1 MTITS
6 LPIVAVDVG
15 GALLMIIFSFL
26 CVTYALRLKKRDP
39 QNTVWTYLTY
49 VSFALAV
56 FAVSRSMGHIIKQF
70 LILTDRQLL
79 WTQLQP
85 YSGAVNSLAFMVVG
99 AVTLFFEDTWTIY
112 QGMIKDRQALEKAH
126 QELLYLNLNLEQR
139 VNERTAA
146 LPLSEQKYRKIFE
159 ASRDIILSAD
169 RTGRVLDLNPAGFKL
184 LGLNTENGINDLRLP
199 ACFHD
204 PSDWNRLAMQVESQ
218 GFIPSTEID
227 LNTADGSRRRVVLSA
242 SPAAEENASDGA
254 AIYFLIKDIEDQ
266 RQMREQMT
274 QADKLA
280 SIGELSAG
288 IAHEINNPLGI
299 ILGFTQLMLRHQD
312 RETSLFTDLKTIEK
326 HTRHCKTIVEDLLN
340 FARTSPPK
348 KELWDIHAI
357 IDDVLQF
364 VQQHGKPAD
373 IQIERIYDHPIAPLL
388 MDEKKI
394 KQVLINLIMNAKHAV
409 GDQGIIRVRTR
420 KDTGASKAIIQVSD
434 NGCGIEK
441 KNIPRIFDPFF
452 TTKPT
457 GEGTG
462 LGLSVS
468 YGIIRNHGGDI
479 YVESQKDRGATFTV
493 ELPIPQDPKNQKG
506 IA

>member
-1 MTITS
+1 MIITS
-6 LPIVAVDVG
+6 LPIFAVDVG
-15 GALLMIIFSFL
+15 GALMMIIFSFL
-26 CVTYALRLKKRDP
+26 CVNYALRLKKRDP
-39 QNTVWTYLTY
+39 QNIVWTYLTY
-49 VSFALAV
+49 VSLALAV

-70 LILTDRQLL
+70 LVLTDRQIL
-79 WTQLQP
+79 WLELQP

-99 AVTLFFEDTWTIY
+99 AVTLFFERTWTIY

-146 LPLSEQKYRKIFE
+146 LTLSEQKYRQIFE

-169 RTGRVLDLNPAGFKL
+169 KTGRVLDLNPAGFKL
-184 LGLNTENGINDLRLP
+184 LGLNMHNGINGLQLP
-199 ACFHD
+199 GCCHD
-204 PSDWNRLAMQVESQ
+204 PSDWNRLVAQFESQ
-218 GFIPSTEID
+218 GFISSTEID
-227 LNTADGSRRRVVLSA
+227 LNTSDGGRRRVVLSA
-242 SPAAEENASDGA
+242 SPAAADSASDGV
-254 AIYFLIKDIEDQ
+254 IYFLIKDIEDQ
-266 RQMREQMT
+266 RQMRAQMA

-312 RETSLFTDLKTIEK
+312 RETSLFSDLKTIEK

-348 KELWDIHAI
+348 KELWDIHTI

-373 IQIERIYDHPIAPLL
+373 VQFQKFYDQPMAPLL
-388 MDEKKI
+388 VDEKKI
-394 KQVLINLIMNAKHAV
+394 KQVFINLIMNAKHAV
-409 GDQGIIRVRTR
+409 GPQGLISIRTR
-420 KDTGASKAIIQVSD
+420 KDARACMAIIQVSD

-441 KNIPRIFDPFF
+441 NDISRIFDPFF

-479 YVESQKDRGATFTV
+479 FVESQKGRGATFTV
-493 ELPIPQDPKNQKG
+493 ALPIPPAADAQKG
-506 IA
+506 IP

>member
-6 LPIVAVDVG
+6 LPIVAVDVS
-15 GALLMIIFSFL
+15 GALLMIIFSFF
-26 CVTYALRLKKRDP
+26 CVHYALRLKKRDP
-39 QNTVWTYLTY
+39 QNIVWAYLTY
-49 VSFALAV
+49 VSLALAV
-56 FAVSRSMGHIIKQF
+56 FAISRSMGHIIKQF
-70 LILTDRQLL
+70 LILTNRHSL
-79 WTQLQP
+79 WMQLQP
-85 YSGAVNSLAFMVVG
+85 YSGSVNSLAFIVVG
-99 AVTLFFEDTWTIY
+99 GVTLFFERTWTIY

-126 QELLYLNLNLEQR
+126 QDLLYLNLNLEQR

-146 LPLSEQKYRKIFE
+146 LMLSEQKYRRIFE

-169 RTGRVLDLNPAGFKL
+169 QNGWVLDLNPAGFKL
-184 LGLNTENGINDLRLP
+184 LDLKMENGINGLRLP

-204 PSDWNRLAMQVESQ
+204 PSDWDRLAAQFESQ
-218 GFIPSTEID
+218 GFISSTEID

-242 SPAAEENASDGA
+242 SPAAEASAAGE

-266 RQMREQMT
+266 RQMREQMA

-299 ILGFTQLMLRHQD
+299 ILGFTQLILRQQK
-312 RETSLFTDLKTIEK
+312 RETSLFSDLKTIEK

-364 VQQHGKPAD
+364 VQQHGKLAAVK
-373 IQIERIYDHPIAPLL
+373 IQKVYDQSMTPLL
-388 MDEKKI
+388 VDEKKI
-394 KQVLINLIMNAKHAV
+394 KQVLINLIINAKYAV
-409 GDQGIIRVRTR
+409 DDQGIISVRTR
-420 KDTGASKAIIQVSD
+420 KDNDASKAVIQIND
-434 NGCGIEK
+434 NGYGIEE

-479 YVESQKDRGATFTV
+479 YVESQRDRGTTFTV
-493 ELPIPQDPKNQKG
+493 ELPIPRNPENQKG
-506 IA
+506 IP

>member
-1 MTITS
+1 MIITS

-15 GALLMIIFSFL
+15 GALMMIIFSFL

-39 QNTVWTYLTY
+39 QNIVWTYLTM
-49 VSFALAV
+49 VSLALAV

-70 LILTDRQLL
+70 LVLTNRQSI
-79 WTQLQP
+79 WTHLQP

-99 AVTLFFEDTWTIY
+99 AVTLFFERTWTIY

-146 LPLSEQKYRKIFE
+146 LTLSEQKYRRIFE

-169 RTGRVLDLNPAGFKL
+169 KTGQVLDLNPAGFKL
-184 LGLNTENGINDLRLP
+184 LGLRTQNGIENLQLPERL
-199 ACFHD
+199 HD
-204 PSDWNRLAMQVESQ
+204 PSDWERLVGQFESQ
-218 GFIPSTEID
+218 GFISSTEID
-227 LNTADGSRRRVVLSA
+227 LNAADGSRRRVVLSA
-242 SPAAEENASDGA
+242 SPAAEESADDG

-266 RQMREQMT
+266 RQIREQMA

-312 RETSLFTDLKTIEK
+312 RETSLFSDLKTIEK
-326 HTRHCKTIVEDLLN
+326 HTRHCKNIVEDLLN

-364 VQQHGKPAD
+364 VQQHGKASEVHIRKD
-373 IQIERIYDHPIAPLL
+373 YDQPMAPLL
-388 MDEKKI
+388 VDEKKI
-394 KQVLINLIMNAKHAV
+394 KQVLINLIMNARHAV
-409 GDQGIIRVRTR
+409 GDQGLIRIRTR
-420 KDTGASKAIIQVSD
+420 KDSTASRAVIEVSD
-434 NGCGIEK
+434 NGCGIQK
-441 KNIPRIFDPFF
+441 KDIPRIFDPFF

-479 YVESQKDRGATFTV
+479 FAESQEGRGATFTV
-493 ELPIPQDPKNQKG
+493 ELPIPPQPDNERG
-506 IA
+506 IQ

>member
-6 LPIVAVDVG
+6 LPIFAVDVG

-26 CVTYALRLKKRDP
+26 CVKYALRLKKRDP
-39 QNTVWTYLTY
+39 QNIVWTYLTY
-49 VSFALAV
+49 VSLALAV

-70 LILTDRQLL
+70 LILTDRQSH
-79 WTQLQP
+79 WVQLQP

-99 AVTLFFEDTWTIY
+99 AVTLFFERTWTIY

-126 QELLYLNLNLEQR
+126 KDLLYLNLNLEQR
-139 VNERTAA
+139 VNKRTAA
-146 LPLSEQKYRKIFE
+146 LALSEQKYRRIFE

-169 RTGRVLDLNPAGFKL
+169 QTGRVLDLNPAGFKL
-184 LGLNTENGINDLRLP
+184 LGLNMHTGLNDLRLP
-199 ACFHD
+199 GCFHD
-204 PSDWNRLAMQVESQ
+204 PSDWGRLVAQFESQ
-218 GFIPSTEID
+218 GFISSTEID
-227 LNTADGSRRRVVLSA
+227 LNTADGSRRRVILSA
-242 SPAAEENASDGA
+242 SPAAEESAAGE

-288 IAHEINNPLGI
+288 IAHEINNPLGV

-312 RETSLFTDLKTIEK
+312 RETNLFSDLKTIEK

-348 KELWDIHAI
+348 KELCDIHTI
-357 IDDVLQF
+357 IDDVLHF
-364 VQQHGKPAD
+364 VQQHYKPAD
-373 IQIERIYDHPIAPLL
+373 VQIQKFYDQPMAPLL
-388 MDEKKI
+388 VDEKKI
-394 KQVLINLIMNAKHAV
+394 KQVFINLIMNAKHAV
-409 GDQGIIRVRTR
+409 GAQGLINVRTH
-420 KDTGASKAIIQVSD
+420 KDTDASKAVIQVSD
-434 NGCGIEK
+434 NGCGIG
-441 KNIPRIFDPFF
+441 KNDISRIFDPFF

-479 YVESQKDRGATFTV
+479 RVESQEGRGATFTV
-493 ELPIPQDPKNQKG
+493 ELPIPSAPDKRKG
-506 IA
+506 IP

>member
-26 CVTYALRLKKRDP
+26 CVTYALQLKKRDP
-39 QNTVWTYLTY
+39 QNIVWTYLTY

-70 LILTDRQLL
+70 LILTHRQAL
-79 WTQLQP
+79 WMQLQP

-139 VNERTAA
+139 VNERTEA
-146 LPLSEQKYRKIFE
+146 LALSEQKYRRIFE

-169 RTGRVLDLNPAGFKL
+169 KTGRVLDLNPAGFKL
-184 LGLNTENGINDLRLP
+184 LGLNLENGINDLRLP

-204 PSDWNRLAMQVESQ
+204 PSDWDRLAPQLESQ
-218 GFIPSTEID
+218 GFISSTEID
-227 LNTADGSRRRVVLSA
+227 LNTADGSRRRVILSA
-242 SPAAEENASDGA
+242 SPAAEESASGG

-280 SIGELSAG
+280 SIGELSSG

-299 ILGFTQLMLRHQD
+299 ILGFTQLMLRQQD
-312 RETSLFTDLKTIEK
+312 KESSLFSDLKTIEK
-326 HTRHCKTIVEDLLN
+326 HTRHCKAIVEDLLN

-373 IQIERIYDHPIAPLL
+373 VQIDKIYDDPIAPLL
-388 MDEKKI
+388 VDEKKI
-394 KQVLINLIMNAKHAV
+394 KQVLINLFMNAKHAV
-409 GDQGIIRVRTR
+409 GDQGLIRVRTR
-420 KDTGASKAIIQVSD
+420 KDTAASKAIIQVSD

-441 KNIPRIFDPFF
+441 KDIPRIFDPFF

-479 YVESQKDRGATFTV
+479 YVESRKGRGATFTV
-493 ELPIPQDPKNQKG
+493 ELPIPTDSKNQKG
-506 IA
+506 IS

>member
-39 QNTVWTYLTY
+39 QNIVWTYLTY
-49 VSFALAV
+49 VSLALAV
-56 FAVSRSMGHIIKQF
+56 FAVSRSMGHIIRQI
-70 LILTDRQLL
+70 LILANRESL
-79 WTQLQP
+79 WTHLQP

-99 AVTLFFEDTWTIY
+99 AVTLFFERTWTIY
-112 QGMIKDRQALEKAH
+112 QGMVKDRQALEKAH
-126 QELLYLNLNLEQR
+126 QDLLYLNLNLEQR

-146 LPLSEQKYRKIFE
+146 LALSEQKYRQIFE

-169 RTGRVLDLNPAGFKL
+169 KIGRVLDLNPAGFKL
-184 LGLNTENGINDLRLP
+184 LGLNIHNGINDLRLP

-204 PSDWNRLAMQVESQ
+204 PTDWDHLVAQFESQ
-218 GFIPSTEID
+218 GFISSTEID
-227 LNTADGSRRRVVLSA
+227 LNTADGGRRRVVLSA
-242 SPAAEENASDGA
+242 SPAAEESASDGD
-254 AIYFLIKDIEDQ
+254 IYFLIKDIEDQ
-266 RQMREQMT
+266 RQMREQMA

-299 ILGFTQLMLRHQD
+299 ILGFTQLMLRHQGK
-312 RETSLFTDLKTIEK
+312 EASLFSDLKTIEK

-348 KELWDIHAI
+348 KEMWDIHTI
-357 IDDVLQF
+357 IDDVLNF

-373 IQIERIYDHPIAPLL
+373 VQIQKIFDQPIAPLL
-388 MDEKKI
+388 VDEKKI

-409 GDQGIIRVRTR
+409 GGQGLICIRTR
-420 KDTGASKAIIQVSD
+420 KDIDASKAIIQVSD
-434 NGCGIEK
+434 NGRGIEK
-441 KNIPRIFDPFF
+441 SDIPRIFDPFF

-479 YVESQKDRGATFTV
+479 FVESEEGRGATFTV
-493 ELPIPQDPKNQKG
+493 ELPIPPSMDNEKG
-506 IA
+506 IP

>member
-39 QNTVWTYLTY
+39 QNIVWAYLTY
-49 VSFALAV
+49 VSMALAV

-70 LILTDRQLL
+70 LVLTHRQSI
-79 WTQLQP
+79 WMQLQP

-99 AVTLFFEDTWTIY
+99 GVTLFFERTWTIY
-112 QGMIKDRQALEKAH
+112 QGMTKDRQALEKAH
-126 QELLYLNLNLEQR
+126 KDLLYLNLNLEQR
-139 VNERTAA
+139 VNQRTAA
-146 LPLSEQKYRKIFE
+146 LTLSEQKYRRIFE

-169 RTGRVLDLNPAGFKL
+169 QSGRVLDLNPAGFIL
-184 LGLNTENGINDLRLP
+184 LGLKRENGINNLRLP
-199 ACFHD
+199 ACFHT
-204 PSDWNRLAMQVESQ
+204 PSDWDRLVAQFKSQ
-218 GFIPSTEID
+218 GFISSTEVD
-227 LNTADGSRRRVVLSA
+227 LNTANGSLRRVVLSA
-242 SPAAEENASDGA
+242 SPADEESGSDST
-254 AIYFLIKDIEDQ
+254 IYFLIKDIEDQ
-266 RQMREQMT
+266 RQMREQMV

-312 RETSLFTDLKTIEK
+312 KESSLFSDLKTIEK
-326 HTRHCKTIVEDLLN
+326 HTRHCKNIVEDLLN

-373 IQIERIYDHPIAPLL
+373 VQIQKIYDQPMVPLL
-388 MDEKKI
+388 VDEKKI

-409 GDQGIIRVRTR
+409 GDHGLINVRTR
-420 KDTGASKAIIQVSD
+420 KDTDESKAVIQITD
-434 NGCGIEK
+434 NGCGIENK
-441 KNIPRIFDPFF
+441 DISRIFDPFF

-479 YVESQKDRGATFTV
+479 YVESQRGRGATFTV
-493 ELPIPQDPKNQKG
+493 ELPIPRDPKNQKG
-506 IA
+506 IP

>member
-15 GALLMIIFSFL
+15 GALLMIVFSFI

-39 QNTVWTYLTY
+39 QNIVWTYLTY
-49 VSFALAV
+49 VSIALAV

-70 LILTDRQLL
+70 LILTERKSL
-79 WTQLQP
+79 WLQLQP

-99 AVTLFFEDTWTIY
+99 AVTLFFERTWTIY
-112 QGMIKDRQALEKAH
+112 QGMIRDRQALEKAH
-126 QELLYLNLNLEQR
+126 QDLLYLNLNLEQR

-146 LPLSEQKYRKIFE
+146 LALSEQKYRQIFE
-159 ASRDIILSAD
+159 ASRDIILSTD
-169 RTGRVLDLNPAGFKL
+169 KTGQVIDLNPAGFKL
-184 LGLNTENGINDLRLP
+184 LGLQTQNGIDGLRLP

-204 PSDWNRLAMQVESQ
+204 PSDWGRLAAQFEAQ
-218 GFIPSTEID
+218 GFISSTEID
-227 LNTADGSRRRVVLSA
+227 LNAADASRRRVVLSA
-242 SPAAEENASDGA
+242 SPAAEEGA
-254 AIYFLIKDIEDQ
+254 ANGTIYFLIKDIEDQ
-266 RQMREQMT
+266 RQMREQMA

-299 ILGFTQLMLRHQD
+299 ILGFTQLMLRHQE
-312 RETSLFTDLKTIEK
+312 RETSLFSDLKTIEK

-348 KELWDIHAI
+348 KELSDIHTI
-357 IDDVLQF
+357 IDDVLHF

-373 IQIERIYDHPIAPLL
+373 VQVQKNYDQPMEPLL
-388 MDEKKI
+388 VDEKKI

-409 GDQGIIRVRTR
+409 GDQGLIRVRTR
-420 KDTGASKAIIQVSD
+420 RDIDASKAIIQISD

-441 KNIPRIFDPFF
+441 NDIPRIFDPFF

-479 YVESQKDRGATFTV
+479 YVESQKGRGATFTV
-493 ELPIPQDPKNQKG
+493 ELPIPPVADEQKG
-506 IA
+506 IP

>member
-39 QNTVWTYLTY
+39 QNIVWTYLTY
-49 VSFALAV
+49 VSMALAV
-56 FAVSRSMGHIIKQF
+56 FAVSRSMGHIIKQL
-70 LILTDRQLL
+70 LILTDRQSL
-79 WTQLQP
+79 WRQLQP

-99 AVTLFFEDTWTIY
+99 AVTLFFERTWTIY

-139 VNERTAA
+139 VNDRTAA
-146 LPLSEQKYRKIFE
+146 LALSEQKYRRIFE

-169 RTGRVLDLNPAGFKL
+169 KTGQVLDLNPAGFRL
-184 LGLNTENGINDLRLP
+184 LGLRTQNGIDGLRLP
-199 ACFHD
+199 ACFYD
-204 PSDWNRLAMQVESQ
+204 PSDWRRLVTQFESQ
-218 GFIPSTEID
+218 GFISSTEID
-227 LNTADGSRRRVVLSA
+227 LITADGTRRRVVLSA
-242 SPAAEENASDGA
+242 SPATEENAAGGT
-254 AIYFLIKDIEDQ
+254 IYFLIKDIEDQ
-266 RQMREQMT
+266 RQMRAQMA

-299 ILGFTQLMLRHQD
+299 ILGFTQLMLRHQNQ
-312 RETSLFTDLKTIEK
+312 ETSLFSDLKTIEK

-357 IDDVLQF
+357 IEDVLHF

-373 IQIERIYDHPIAPLL
+373 VQIQKTFDRPMAKLL
-388 MDEKKI
+388 LDEKKI

-409 GDQGIIRVRTR
+409 GDQGLIRVQTR
-420 KDTGASKAIIQVSD
+420 RDSDASKAIIQISD

-441 KNIPRIFDPFF
+441 NDISRIFDPFF

-468 YGIIRNHGGDI
+468 YGIVRNHGGDI
-479 YVESQKDRGATFTV
+479 YVESQKGRGATFTV
-493 ELPIPQDPKNQKG
+493 ELPIPPAPEMQKG
-506 IA
+506 IS